1 MGHPNQDSAHHDSP
15 PHDSAHHDSQD
26 RLVVELADLGF
37 QAPALV
43 GGKALNLGRMAA
55 AGLPVPSGFCLTTS
69 AYRSAVPAELEVL
82 AARLADIGPGDAEH
96 LYRLAREARELVNAA
111 PVPPV
116 VDAAVRTAYA
126 AMGMAGRK
134 QGTSGGPAVAVRSSA
149 TAEDLPFT
157 SFAGQYDTFVDVT
170 GADGVLEA
178 IKRCWAS
185 LWTDRAVVYRAAN
198 GISHR
203 EVSLAVVVQDFVEAA
218 TAGVLFTANPV
229 TGTRGETVIDAHQ
242 GAGQDVVSG
251 AVNPHHF
258 VIQTA
263 TGRLVD
269 GIRPDGIGHD
279 GGAHRP
285 VLNAQHLR
293 ELTSLGTA
301 AQRLLGAPQDVEWVI
316 DRGGTAWLTQ
326 SRPITTL
333 YPRPVPVPAG
343 LPSTRFDLGSEDFA
357 DGEAPAEEDTRVYL
371 CASLL
376 QGLTRPITPM
386 GLTALNLMR
395 GDRGPWQQ
403 YATPGL
409 RLYVDLTSAFHS
421 KGGRRFLL
429 KMLPLADGR
438 SASLLAAL
446 MDDPRFAVRKEE
458 AKGNRNSRPK
468 DQRRKRNAGDVQN
481 MAAMAKMLP
490 AMVRAVV
497 RPEAELR
504 RAQAYGTR
512 LRTDLARNQ
521 DALTSEKRL
530 DHVEGTMRGTVEE
543 LIGATLPAPA
553 VGYLLL
559 AAARRLLRG
568 IVEPT
573 ELEAV
578 LRGLPHNVTTEMD
591 LELWHLAASLGRD
604 PDSRAAFLGKSP
616 EDLARDYG
624 GNVLPALARTGVGG
638 FLEKYGHRAVA
649 EIDLGMPRWSEHP
662 DHILG
667 VIANYLRVEDP
678 EQAPDRQF
686 SRAAEQAEFAIRG
699 MVEKARAKGKVRS
712 RLVGFCLHRTR
723 QLAGLRELPKFNVVV
738 VLGEM
743 HRQLAEVGKDL
754 AGAGRIAAPEDV
766 FFLTLDELR
775 VGLRG
780 ADLSGIVGS
789 RRQQYDLE
797 LRRRHIPRLLL
808 SDGTD
813 VEAAFAPTAGSPA
826 EGILTGTPASAGTAT
841 GTVRVILD
849 PVGAHL
855 EPGEI
860 LVAPS
865 TDPGWT
871 PLFLTAGALVMEMGG
886 VISHGAVVAREYGIP
901 AVVGVPDATTRL
913 RTGDA
918 VTVDGAAGTVGPA
931 IPLPQN
937 LDGRPPSR
945 REDPGARGR

>member
-1 MGHPNQDSAHHDSP
+1 MGHASQ
-15 PHDSAHHDSQD
+15 DSAHHDSQD
-26 RLVVELADLGF
+26 RLVVELADLGL

-82 AARLADIGPGDAEH
+82 AARLADLGPGEAEH
-96 LYRLAREARELVNAA
+96 LYKLAREARELVNAA
-111 PVPPV
+111 PVPPEV
-116 VDAAVRTAYA
+116 EAAVRTAYA
-126 AMGMAGRK
+126 AVGMAGRK
-134 QGTSGGPAVAVRSSA
+134 QGAGGEPAVAVRSSA

-178 IKRCWAS
+178 IRRCWAS

-203 EVSLAVVVQDFVEAA
+203 DVRLAVVVQDFVEAA

-251 AVNPHHF
+251 AVNPDHF

-269 GIRPDGIGHD
+269 SIRPDGIQHD
-279 GGAHRP
+279 GGVHRP
-285 VLNAQHLR
+285 VLNAKQLR
-293 ELTSLGTA
+293 ELTSLGAA
-301 AQRLLGAPQDVEWVI
+301 AQRLLGAPQDVEWAI
-316 DRGGTAWLTQ
+316 DRGGMAWLTQ

-333 YPRPVPVPAG
+333 YPRPVPLPAG
-343 LPSTRFDLGSEDFA
+343 LPSTGFDLGSEDFV
-357 DGEAPAEEDTRVYL
+357 DGEALAEEDPRVYL

-376 QGLTRPITPM
+376 QGLIRPITPM

-395 GDRGPWQQ
+395 GDRGPWRQ

-409 RLYVDLTSAFHS
+409 RLYVDLTPAFHS
-421 KGGRRFLL
+421 KGGKRFLL
-429 KMLPLADGR
+429 KMLPMADGR

-446 MDDPRFAVRKEE
+446 MEDPRFAVRKEE
-458 AKGNRNSRPK
+458 PKGNRNSGAQ
-468 DQRRKRNAGDVQN
+468 DQPKRNARGVQN
-481 MAAMAKMLP
+481 LAVMAKLLRS
-490 AMVRAVV
+490 MVRAVV

-504 RAQAYGTR
+504 RAHAYSTR
-512 LRTDLARNQ
+512 LRTDLAKNQ
-521 DALTSEKRL
+521 DAVTSEKRL
-530 DHVEGTMRGTVEE
+530 DHVEGIMRGTVEE
-543 LIGATLPAPA
+543 LIDATLPAPA

-568 IVEPT
+568 IVEPR
-573 ELEAV
+573 ELESV

-604 PDSRAAFLGKSP
+604 PDSRTAFLGKGP

-624 GNVLPALARTGVGG
+624 GGALPALAQTGVGA

-686 SRAAEQAEFAIRG
+686 ARAAEQAESAIRG
-699 MVEKARAKGKVRS
+699 MVEKAQAKGKVRG

-766 FFLTLDELR
+766 FFLTFDELR

-780 ADLSGIVGS
+780 ADLSGIVGG
-789 RRQQYDLE
+789 RRRHYDLE

-813 VEAAFAPTAGSPA
+813 VEAAFAPTAGPRA
-826 EGILTGTPASAGTAT
+826 EGILAGTPASAGTAT

-886 VISHGAVVAREYGIP
+886 VISHGPVVAREYGIP

-937 LDGRPPSR
+937 LDLPTPSR
-945 REDPGARGR
+945 REDPGASGR